1 MSRYSRQERFSP
13 IGPQGQQRL
22 RSARVLVVGCGA
34 LGSALAETMTRA
46 GVASLTVVDR
56 DCVEPS
62 NLQRQSLFDEDD
74 AAQARPKAVAAETR
88 LRRLNSDVTV
98 HGIVADLDAALA
110 RELVAPA
117 DLVLDGTDNFETRYV
132 LNDVCLQAGVPWIY
146 GACVAAHGAVLA
158 VRPGKTPCLRC
169 VLGERPQAS
178 ESCDTAGVIAPIVQV
193 VAGMQ
198 AAEALKLVSGCE
210 AALVGGLV
218 TIDIWAGSLEVSRFD
233 GRAPWCPSCTA
244 GRYDYAN
251 APATPVAALCG
262 RDTVQIR
269 GEAPLDLARLAVRLR
284 GAGEVLANEHLLRFR
299 SPEGELVLF
308 GDGRVLV
315 KGTSD
320 AARARSLYARFV
332 GA

>member
-1 MSRYSRQERFSP
+1 MSRYSRQERFP
-13 IGPQGQQRL
+13 EIGPEGQRRL

-34 LGSALAETMTRA
+34 LGSSLAETMTRA
-46 GVASLTVVDR
+46 GVGSLTVVDR

-74 AAQARPKAVAAETR
+74 AEQARAKAVAAEAR

-98 HGIVADLDAALA
+98 RGIVADLDAALA
-110 RELVAPA
+110 RELVAEA

-132 LNDVCLQAGVPWIY
+132 LNDVCLRAGVPWIY
-146 GACVAAHGAVLA
+146 AACVAAHGAVLA
-158 VRPGKTPCLRC
+158 VRPGRTPCLRC

-178 ESCDTAGVIAPIVQV
+178 ASCDTDGVIAPIVQV
-193 VAGMQ
+193 VAGLS
-198 AAEALKLVSGCE
+198 AAEALKLLAGCE
-210 AALVGGLV
+210 PALVVGLLTV
-218 TIDIWAGSLEVSRFD
+218 DVWAGSLERVSFD

-244 GRYDYAN
+244 GRYDYADAPV
-251 APATPVAALCG
+251 APASVLCG
-262 RDTVQIR
+262 REAVQIR
-269 GEAPLDLARLAVRLR
+269 GAGPLDLSRLAARLG

-299 SPEGELVLF
+299 SAEGELIAF

-332 GA
+332 GN